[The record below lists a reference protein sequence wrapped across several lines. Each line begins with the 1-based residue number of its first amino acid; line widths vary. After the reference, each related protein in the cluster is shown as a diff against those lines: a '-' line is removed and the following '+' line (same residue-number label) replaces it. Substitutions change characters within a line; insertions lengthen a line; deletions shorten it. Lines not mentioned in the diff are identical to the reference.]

1 MLRDV
6 GDAILR
12 AEKLEEELKKAKQ
25 QASNLQIRLD
35 RNAVEYRNEVQ
46 VLTAAKDGLVDQ
58 NKSLTAQKNELV
70 EKNKKLRQ
78 KETGKCLALKF
89 PRVLITQSG
98 ILTCFP
104 WSTCRI
110 EKFRGAA
117 QRRSHQLEGRLLP
130 GKGSSRTA

>member
-58 NKSLTAQKNELV
+58 NKSLTAQKNEQRSSPEL
-70 EKNKKLRQ
+70 
-78 KETGKCLALKF
+78 
-89 PRVLITQSG
+89 VLIH
-98 ILTCFP
+98 LYV
-104 WSTCRI
+104 
-110 EKFRGAA
+110 
-117 QRRSHQLEGRLLP
+117 RRM
-130 GKGSSRTA
+130 

>member
-1 MLRDV
+1 MAWRAVEDVIEKSRQKSEMLRDV

-35 RNAVEYRNEVQ
+35 RNAVEYHNEVQ
-46 VLTAAKDGLVDQ
+46 ALTAAKDGLVDQ

-78 KETGKCLALKF
+78 KETELKNS
-89 PRVLITQSG
+89 V
-98 ILTCFP
+98 
-104 WSTCRI
+104 
-110 EKFRGAA
+110 A
-117 QRRSHQLEGRLLP
+117 
-130 GKGSSRTA
+130 